1 MTFAYP
7 LLNEPLRFEE
17 NSVRILVIESQPELR
32 RFISVIQQQ
41 LRGLSGEFV
50 LADGDNIL
58 DMAQNLLFI
67 SEVFSPDLNSKKF
80 QSKIFR
86 DACLVGAEFSEEF
99 YELIS
104 NINSLAVKIGSALE
118 YDAVCEPFDNLEDLV
133 KLMGFH
139 IDEGV
144 LGFSERLL
152 EYMELNRK
160 FFGKRLFVFYNLK
173 ALMSPE
179 EMVLFYRDA
188 LYRKFDLLLLEDCQ
202 RYSVEEYER
211 VIIVDK
217 DLCVF

>member
-99 YELIS
+99 YALIS